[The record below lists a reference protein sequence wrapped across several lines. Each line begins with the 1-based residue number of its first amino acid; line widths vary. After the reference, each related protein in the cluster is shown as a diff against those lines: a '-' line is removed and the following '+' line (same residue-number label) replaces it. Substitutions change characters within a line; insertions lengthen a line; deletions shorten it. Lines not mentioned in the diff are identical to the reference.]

1 MRYTLAGALVI
12 DGRERRP
19 ECQIVVD
26 GDGGWIEA
34 VGPEVTPVGAVVDAH
49 DALVVPGFID
59 VHTHGGGGFALHTES
74 PEEIVAY
81 ARWAPS
87 TGTTAFLINVIGVPG
102 GLPEPQLLAAV
113 DAIERC
119 SEGAEPVG
127 IHLEGP
133 YINPARR
140 GAHHLSWLRR
150 PDPAEMERM
159 LELSRGWL
167 RLATLAPEL
176 PGADLLIRQLV
187 DAGVTVSIGHTDAT
201 YEQAR
206 RAIALGIRHATHCF
220 NAMPPLLHRAP
231 GPLGAIV
238 EADEVTGELVGD
250 CIHVLPPA
258 MRVLIRALGPNRTV
272 VVTDAQ
278 PAAGL
283 PEGATFSFG
292 GLTARVAGG
301 VARLSDGTIAGSVVT
316 MDQALRNL
324 VQQVGVALEDAV
336 AMLTANPARVAGVAA
351 RKGRLRAGCDAD
363 LVILDQ
369 GLRVQATI
377 CRGHVAF
384 ATGEWCERLAGLT
397 PDGEASAG

>member
-12 DGRERRP
+12 DGRQRRP
-19 ECQIVVD
+19 ECQVVIE
-26 GDGGWIEA
+26 GTRIEA
-34 VGPEVTPVGAVVDAH
+34 IGPEVAPAGAVIDAR

-74 PEEIVAY
+74 PGEIEGY
-81 ARWAPS
+81 ARWAPRS
-87 TGTTAFLINVIGVPG
+87 GTTAFLVAVVGVPG
-102 GLPEPQLLAAV
+102 GLPERQLLAAV
-113 DAIERC
+113 DAIEGC
-119 SEGAEPVG
+119 SGGAEPVG

-238 EADEVTGELVGD
+238 EAEEVTGELVGD

-258 MRVLIRALGPNRTV
+258 MRVLIRALGPDRTV
-272 VVTDAQ
+272 VITDAQ

-292 GLTARVAGG
+292 GLTARVVGG

-324 VQQVGVALEDAV
+324 VEQVGVTLEDAV
-336 AMLTANPARVAGVAA
+336 AMLTTNPARVAGVAA
-351 RKGRLRAGCDAD
+351 RKGQLRPGYDAD
-363 LVILDQ
+363 LVILDRD
-369 GLRVQATI
+369 LRVHATI
-377 CRGHVAF
+377 CRGRVAF
-384 ATGEWCERLAGLT
+384 ATYDWRQRLAGLV
-397 PDGEASAG
+397 PDEAASGA

>member
-1 MRYTLAGALVI
+1 MG
-12 DGRERRP
+12 E
-19 ECQIVVD
+19 
-26 GDGGWIEA
+26 
-34 VGPEVTPVGAVVDAH
+34 
-49 DALVVPGFID
+49 
-59 VHTHGGGGFALHTES
+59 
-74 PEEIVAY
+74 
-81 ARWAPS
+81 
-87 TGTTAFLINVIGVPG
+87 
-102 GLPEPQLLAAV
+102 
-113 DAIERC
+113 IER
-119 SEGAEPVG
+119 V
-127 IHLEGP
+127 
-133 YINPARR
+133 
-140 GAHHLSWLRR
+140 
-150 PDPAEMERM
+150 

-324 VQQVGVALEDAV
+324 VEQVGVALEDAV

-351 RKGRLRAGCDAD
+351 RKGQLRPGYDAD
-363 LVILDQ
+363 LVILDRD
-369 GLRVQATI
+369 LRVHATI
-377 CRGHVAF
+377 CRGRVAF

>member
-19 ECQIVVD
+19 ECQVVVED
-26 GDGGWIEA
+26 NWIEA
-34 VGPEVTPVGAVVDAH
+34 IGPEVAPAGAVIDAR
-49 DALVVPGFID
+49 DALIVPGFID

-74 PEEIVAY
+74 PGEIEGY
-81 ARWAPS
+81 ARWAPRS
-87 TGTTAFLINVIGVPG
+87 GTTAFLVAVVGVPG
-102 GLPEPQLLAAV
+102 GLPEQQLLAAV
-113 DAIERC
+113 EAIERH
-119 SEGAEPVG
+119 SGGAQPVG

-133 YINPARR
+133 YLNPKRR

-159 LELSRGWL
+159 LELSKGWL

-206 RAIALGIRHATHCF
+206 RGIELGIRHATHCF

-238 EADEVTGELVGD
+238 EAEEVTGELVGD

-258 MRVLIRALGPNRTV
+258 MRVLIRALGPDRTV

-301 VARLSDGTIAGSVVT
+301 VARLSDGTIAGSVLT

-324 VQQVGVALEDAV
+324 VEQAGVALEDAV
-336 AMLTANPARVAGVAA
+336 AMLTANPARVAGAA
-351 RKGRLRAGCDAD
+351 SRKGQLRPGYDAD
-363 LVILDQ
+363 LVILDRD
-369 GLRVQATI
+369 LRVHATI
-377 CRGHVAF
+377 CRGRVAY
-384 ATGEWCERLAGLT
+384 ASGDWQERLTALMPG
-397 PDGEASAG
+397 GEATEG

>member
-12 DGRERRP
+12 DNRQRRS
-19 ECQIVVD
+19 ECQVVIE
-26 GDGGWIEA
+26 GTRIEA
-34 VGPEVTPVGAVVDAH
+34 IGHEVAPAGAVIDAR

-59 VHTHGGGGFALHTES
+59 VHTHGGGGFALHTEN
-74 PEEIVAY
+74 PDEIEGY
-81 ARWAPS
+81 ARWAPRS
-87 TGTTAFLINVIGVPG
+87 GTTAFLVAVVGVPG

-113 DAIERC
+113 EAIDRHRG
-119 SEGAEPVG
+119 GAQPVG

-133 YINPARR
+133 YINPKRR

-150 PDPAEMERM
+150 PDVGEIERV

-231 GPLGAIV
+231 GPLGAIIEV
-238 EADEVTGELVGD
+238 EDVTGELVGD

-258 MRVLIRALGPNRTV
+258 MRALIRALGPDRTV

-292 GLTARVAGG
+292 GLTARVVGG

-324 VQQVGVALEDAV
+324 VEQVGVALEDAV

-351 RKGRLRAGCDAD
+351 RKGQLRPGYDAD
-363 LVILDQ
+363 LVVLDRD
-369 GLRVQATI
+369 LRVHATI
-377 CRGHVAF
+377 CRGRVAF
-384 ATGEWCERLAGLT
+384 ATYDWRQRLAGLV
-397 PDGEASAG
+397 PDEAASGA